1 MNWETSHAF
10 TIVSFKCQ
18 GTSSHQSWIGKQYR
32 LNISRSVRVSSISR
46 LLPWTQGGTGTSEI
60 VGENDP
66 RISIVYLSRGYQ
78 RNCKLSW
85 RSLDLSHCGL
95 VRGENH
101 FHGIQ
106 ITHIPPSNT
115 LQIFSN
121 GCQEIT
127 KRWRVVPRDRVS
139 SSWISIIQPWVKP
152 STPTSFRWGCFF
164 WRFFS
169 P

>member
-1 MNWETSHAF
+1 MSRHIVPPIMNRQT
-10 TIVSFKCQ
+10 VSLEHFKVGQ
-18 GTSSHQSWIGKQYR
+18 GLIDIEIIALDAGRHWNLRNCRREWSQNINR
-32 LNISRSVRVSSISR
+32 LS
-46 LLPWTQGGTGTSEI
+46 
-60 VGENDP
+60 
-66 RISIVYLSRGYQ
+66 GYQ

-127 KRWRVVPRDRVS
+127 KRWRAVPRDRVS
-139 SSWISIIQPWVKP
+139 SSWIYIIQPWVKP